1 MKTVYL
7 VRHGHVD
14 NPQDIFYDGD
24 FPLSEIGAKQMLA
37 VAEDMKRDGV
47 LPKRILSSPYLRARE
62 SAQVISSVLGP
73 EVEYDDR
80 LVEWQVGEWF
90 GKDLEPF
97 RTFVGYGKTPFR
109 PNTEGIENFDSMA
122 DRVASALR
130 ELVAGLTDG
139 ETAVV
144 VGHREPSVAG
154 ILRLQG
160 KTDWTEVPLLDLPR
174 GAAWRL
180 DFDADRTFIEASKAY
195 DHHRPDDPK
204 SLR

>member
-14 NPQDIFYDGD
+14 NPTGVFYDGD
-24 FPLSEIGAKQMLA
+24 FPLSELGAQQMLA

-47 LPKRILSSPYLRARE
+47 SPQRILSSPYLRARE
-62 SAQVISSVLGP
+62 SAQVLSSVLGP

-80 LVEWQVGEWF
+80 LVEWQVGDWF
-90 GKDLEPF
+90 GKDLESF
-97 RTFVGYGKTPFR
+97 RKYVGYNKTPFR
-109 PNTEGIENFDSMA
+109 PNTQGIESFEAMA
-122 DRVASALR
+122 ERVASAIGSVMRGLR
-130 ELVAGLTDG
+130 DG
-139 ETAVV
+139 ASAVI

-154 ILRLQG
+154 LLRLRG
-160 KTDWTEVPLLDLPR
+160 ESDWTNVPLVDLPR

-180 DFDADRTFIEASKAY
+180 EFDDQGTLVSAEKAY
-195 DHHRPDDPK
+195 DHSHPDDPI